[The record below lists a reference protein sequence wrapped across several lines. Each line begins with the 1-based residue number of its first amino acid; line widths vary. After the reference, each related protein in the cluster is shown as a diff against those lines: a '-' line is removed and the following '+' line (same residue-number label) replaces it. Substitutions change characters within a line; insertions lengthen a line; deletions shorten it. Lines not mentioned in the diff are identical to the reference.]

1 MSGNTSDLS
10 VPRPREATDPA
21 AVRLRAEIVRH
32 LPVWFYFFYG
42 VLLLNTALTNFS
54 PPRPDLA
61 WTVAFPLGVFVLFYA
76 AQAVAA
82 PGVTGRLSLALLA
95 FGLAVGTP
103 LLILAIHRP
112 SPLTGHGLLLVY
124 EWSNFLWAGLM
135 LWHAWRARGRHAS
148 LFFGAGLLYGAL
160 LENGGI
166 VLGFFHETNLT
177 STIVPP
183 MVAPFATMLGW
194 CVVLYMGTYVA
205 WHLRGLFPALRR
217 SPALSGLLVAALA
230 TALDLQI
237 DPMAT
242 AAGAWVWHQSLPPWF
257 HGVPR
262 VNFVAWMCAIFPF
275 AWAVFR
281 HQERAGIEDG
291 GAWSRR
297 DVWAMTKAV
306 PGTLAIAAM
315 CFLVTTAL
323 LEGGDGPSWTLLYAF
338 AVKALRAAGL

>member
-10 VPRPREATDPA
+10 VPRPREAFAPLA
-21 AVRLRAEIVRH
+21 ARLGREVGQH
-32 LPVWFYFFYG
+32 LPAWFYFIYG

-61 WTVAFPLGVFVLFYA
+61 WTVVFPLGVFVLFYA
-76 AQAVAA
+76 AQALAA
-82 PGVTGRLSLALLA
+82 PAEGRRALALLA
-95 FGLAVGTP
+95 MGLAAGTP

-135 LWHAWRARGRHAS
+135 LWHAWRAGGRHAS

-177 STIVPP
+177 ATVVRP

-205 WHLRGLFPALRR
+205 WHLRRSFPALRR
-217 SPALSGLLVAALA
+217 SPALSALLVAALA

-242 AAGAWVWHQSLPPWF
+242 AAGAWVWHHSLPPWYL
-257 HGVPR
+257 GVPR
-262 VNFVAWMCAIFPF
+262 VNFVAWLCAIFPF

-281 HQERAGIEDG
+281 HQERAGLDDG
-291 GAWSRR
+291 GEWSAG
-297 DVWAMTKAV
+297 DVWAMTRAV
-306 PGTLAIAAM
+306 PGTLAVASV
-315 CFLVTTAL
+315 CFLTATAL
-323 LEGGDGPSWTLLYAF
+323 LEGLNGPSWTLLYAF
-338 AVKALRAAGL
+338 GVKALRVAGL